1 LQFKDETT
9 SKKGE
14 NCMKLLAPSILSADF
29 SILGQQIKEVKE
41 AGVDIIHL
49 DIMDGRYVPNITFGP
64 PVVESIRKIT
74 DLPFDAHLM
83 IVEPEKYIPDF
94 IKAGVNMISF
104 HMDATI
110 HAHRV
115 VDMIKSNDVKAGVVL
130 NPATPVNT
138 LEEIIH
144 YIDYVL
150 IMSVNPGFGGQKFIP
165 QTAEKVKKLKLLMEE
180 TNRADILIEIDGGV
194 NQDNINYLSML
205 GVNIFVAGNAVF
217 KGNIKENVVNLKRRM
232 LGCLS

>member
-1 LQFKDETT
+1 
-9 SKKGE
+9 
-14 NCMKLLAPSILSADF
+14 MKLLAPSILSADF
-29 SILGQQIKEVKE
+29 SILGQQIKEVE
-41 AGVDIIHL
+41 ESGADIIHL

-94 IKAGVNMISF
+94 IKAGANMISF

-138 LEEIIH
+138 LEEIIY

-180 TNRADILIEIDGGV
+180 TNRTDILIEIDGGV
-194 NQDNINYLSML
+194 NQDNVNFLSML

-217 KGNIKENVVNLKRRM
+217 KGNIKENVINLKAKM
-232 LGCLS
+232 LRCAI

>member
-9 SKKGE
+9 GKKGE

-29 SILGQQIKEVKE
+29 SILGQQIKEVEE
-41 AGVDIIHL
+41 AGADIIHL

-115 VDMIKSNDVKAGVVL
+115 VDMIKSNDGKAGVVL

-194 NQDNINYLSML
+194 NQDNINYLSIL

-217 KGNIKENVVNLKRRM
+217 KGNIKENVINLKRRM

>member
-1 LQFKDETT
+1 
-9 SKKGE
+9 
-14 NCMKLLAPSILSADF
+14 MKLLAPSILSADF
-29 SILGQQIKEVKE
+29 SILGQQIKEVEE
-41 AGVDIIHL
+41 AGADIIHL

-74 DLPFDAHLM
+74 DLPFDTHLM

-180 TNRADILIEIDGGV
+180 TNRTDILIEIDGGV

-217 KGNIKENVVNLKRRM
+217 KGNIKENVINLKRGM

>member
-1 LQFKDETT
+1 
-9 SKKGE
+9 
-14 NCMKLLAPSILSADF
+14 MKLLAPSILSADF
-29 SILGQQIKEVKE
+29 SVLGQQIKEVEE
-41 AGVDIIHL
+41 AGADIIHL

-110 HAHRV
+110 HTHRV

-138 LEEIIH
+138 LEEIIY

-180 TNRADILIEIDGGV
+180 TNRTDILIEIDGGV
-194 NQDNINYLSML
+194 NQDNVNYLSML

-217 KGNIKENVVNLKRRM
+217 KGNIKENVINLKRRM

>member
-1 LQFKDETT
+1 
-9 SKKGE
+9 
-14 NCMKLLAPSILSADF
+14 
-29 SILGQQIKEVKE
+29 
-41 AGVDIIHL
+41 
-49 DIMDGRYVPNITFGP
+49 MDGCYVPNITFGP

-110 HAHRV
+110 HAHRI

-138 LEEIIH
+138 LEEIVY

-180 TNRADILIEIDGGV
+180 VNRTDILIEIDGGV

-217 KGNIKENVVNLKRRM
+217 KGNIKENVVNLKRKAEI
-232 LGCLS
+232 CV

>member
-1 LQFKDETT
+1 
-9 SKKGE
+9 
-14 NCMKLLAPSILSADF
+14 MKLLAPSILSADF
-29 SILGQQIKEVKE
+29 SILGQQIKEAEE
-41 AGVDIIHL
+41 AGADIIHL

-180 TNRADILIEIDGGV
+180 TNRTDILIEIDGGV

-217 KGNIKENVVNLKRRM
+217 KGNIKENVINLKRKM
-232 LGCLS
+232 EICV

>member
-1 LQFKDETT
+1 
-9 SKKGE
+9 
-14 NCMKLLAPSILSADF
+14 MKLLAPSILSADF
-29 SILGQQIKEVKE
+29 SILGQQIKEVEE
-41 AGVDIIHL
+41 AGADIIHL

-110 HAHRV
+110 HTHRV
-115 VDMIKSNDVKAGVVL
+115 VDIIKSNDVKAGVVL

-138 LEEIIH
+138 LEEIIY

-180 TNRADILIEIDGGV
+180 TNRTDILIEIDGGV
-194 NQDNINYLSML
+194 NQDNVNYLSML
-205 GVNIFVAGNAVF
+205 GVNIFVPGNAVF
-217 KGNIKENVVNLKRRM
+217 KGNIKENVINLKRR
-232 LGCLS
+232 LSGCLG

>member
-1 LQFKDETT
+1 
-9 SKKGE
+9 
-14 NCMKLLAPSILSADF
+14 MKLLAPSILSADF
-29 SILGQQIKEVKE
+29 SILGQQIKEIEE
-41 AGVDIIHL
+41 AGADIIHL

-138 LEEIIH
+138 LEEIIY

-180 TNRADILIEIDGGV
+180 TNRTDILIEIDGGV

-217 KGNIKENVVNLKRRM
+217 KGNIKENVINLKRKM
-232 LGCLS
+232 EICV

>member
-1 LQFKDETT
+1 
-9 SKKGE
+9 
-14 NCMKLLAPSILSADF
+14 MKLLAPSILSADF
-29 SILGQQIKEVKE
+29 SILGQQIKEVEE
-41 AGVDIIHL
+41 AGADIIHL

-150 IMSVNPGFGGQKFIP
+150 IMSVNPGFGGQRFIP

-180 TNRADILIEIDGGV
+180 TNRTDILIEIDGGV

-217 KGNIKENVVNLKRRM
+217 KGNIKENVINLKRKM
-232 LGCLS
+232 EICV

>member
-1 LQFKDETT
+1 
-9 SKKGE
+9 
-14 NCMKLLAPSILSADF
+14 MKLLAPSILSADF
-29 SILGQQIKEVKE
+29 SILGQQIKEVEE
-41 AGVDIIHL
+41 AGADIIHL

-74 DLPFDAHLM
+74 DLPFDAHLV

-110 HAHRV
+110 HTHRV
-115 VDMIKSNDVKAGVVL
+115 VDIIKSNDVKAGVVL

-138 LEEIIH
+138 LEEIIY

-165 QTAEKVKKLKLLMEE
+165 QTVEKVKKLKLLMEE
-180 TNRADILIEIDGGV
+180 TNRTDILIEIDGGV
-194 NQDNINYLSML
+194 NQDNVNYLSML

-217 KGNIKENVVNLKRRM
+217 KGNIKENVINLKRR
-232 LGCLS
+232 LSGCLG

>member
-1 LQFKDETT
+1 
-9 SKKGE
+9 
-14 NCMKLLAPSILSADF
+14 MKLLAPSILSADF
-29 SILGQQIKEVKE
+29 SILGQQIKEVEE
-41 AGVDIIHL
+41 AGADIIHL

-138 LEEIIH
+138 LEEIIY
-144 YIDYVL
+144 YIDYIL

-180 TNRADILIEIDGGV
+180 TNRTDILIEIDGGV
-194 NQDNINYLSML
+194 NQDNINYLSIL

-217 KGNIKENVVNLKRRM
+217 KGNIKENVINLKRKM

>member
-1 LQFKDETT
+1 
-9 SKKGE
+9 
-14 NCMKLLAPSILSADF
+14 MKLLAPSILSADF
-29 SILGQQIKEVKE
+29 SILGQQIKEAEE
-41 AGVDIIHL
+41 AGADIIHL

-180 TNRADILIEIDGGV
+180 TNRTDLLIEIDGGV

-217 KGNIKENVVNLKRRM
+217 KGNIKENVANLKGKM

>member
-1 LQFKDETT
+1 
-9 SKKGE
+9 
-14 NCMKLLAPSILSADF
+14 MKLLAPSILSADF
-29 SILGQQIKEVKE
+29 SILGQQIKEVEE
-41 AGVDIIHL
+41 AGADIIHL

-180 TNRADILIEIDGGV
+180 TNRTDILIEIDGGV